1 MIHLPVCD
9 TESDSRV
16 RRDLKSRPWAR
27 LLSTLVLLLGATSW
41 PGAASAWTGQPLAY
55 VSSASGIL
63 VIDTGDNKVVNTIPG
78 PNLPTAL
85 SSDGKYL
92 FTFGPASD
100 LVANITV
107 INTSGDGWV
116 TAVIPLNLSA
126 VNYPLSNGAS
136 LNQNSTAMVVSAD
149 NNRLYVATGLCPFP
163 GFACHPES
171 VYFVLWEIDL
181 TTKTVVANSVGKG
194 IAEQI
199 SLAPDG
205 QQIYIANFDPY
216 YLNPQVL
223 VVATG
228 NTVSLPGT
236 VIPIPALFLQS
247 LAVTPNGKRLYVPY
261 STVFVT
267 PPSNNVAVISTA
279 TNTLTQPIV
288 LEANPQGGVL
298 AGVVVTPNGK
308 FVYVANQDT
317 NSVAV
322 IRTANNAVVKTI
334 PVGAGPAGLAITPD
348 GAHLYVANA
357 GGNSVSV
364 IETLSNKVIATIPGS
379 GPTTISIVSPPQGAG
394 GVAINA
400 DLLVS
405 IGHQPKQ
412 DGFDLGSSITAPF
425 GQQIQPA
432 TVPLTLQVGPFFV
445 TLPAESFVSAGGG
458 TYLYDGFVN
467 NGVHLQVK
475 IVVSASRFAFFHAK
489 AENANLG
496 GIANPVQVS
505 IGIGPVVGLT
515 ETEAR
520 ISPSP

>member
-1 MIHLPVCD
+1 MIHPPVYD

-16 RRDLKSRPWAR
+16 RRDLKTSPWAR
-27 LLSTLVLLLGATSW
+27 LLSTLVLLLGATAW

-78 PNLPTAL
+78 ANLPTAL

-116 TAVIPLNLSA
+116 AAVIPLNLSA
-126 VNYPLSNGAS
+126 INPPLINGAS
-136 LNQNSTAMVVSAD
+136 LNQNSTAMAYSAD

-163 GFACHPES
+163 DFACHPES

-181 TTKTVVANSVGKG
+181 TTKTVVANSVFKG
-194 IAEQI
+194 IAEQMT
-199 SLAPDG
+199 LAPDG
-205 QQIYIANFDPY
+205 QHLYIANFDPY

-228 NTVSLPGT
+228 NTISLGT
-236 VIPIPALFLQS
+236 VIPVPASFLQS
-247 LAVTPNGKRLYVPY
+247 LAVTPDGKRLYVPY
-261 STVFVT
+261 FSVFLT

-288 LEANPQGGVL
+288 LETNPQGGVL
-298 AGVVVTPNGK
+298 AGIAVTPNGK

-317 NSVAV
+317 KSVAV
-322 IRTANNAVVKTI
+322 IRTANNTVIKTI
-334 PVGAGPAGLAITPD
+334 PVGKDPAGLAITPD
-348 GAHLYVANA
+348 GAHVYVANA

-425 GQQIQPA
+425 GQQIQPT

-445 TLPAESFVSAGGG
+445 TLPAKSFVSAGGG
-458 TYLYDGFVN
+458 AYLYDGFVN
-467 NGVHLQVK
+467 DGAHLQVK
-475 IVVSASRFAFFHAK
+475 IVVTSSRFAYFHAK
-489 AENANLG
+489 AANANLG